1 MAPKPKEVSVEL
13 LEERIRRDGVV
24 KAGGVL
30 KVDAFLNHQM
40 DIELF
45 SQMAEEWKR
54 LFAGK
59 PINKILT
66 IEASGIGIAAVV
78 AHHFGV
84 PVVFAKKT
92 QSINLDGTMYS
103 TRIQSFTHNRFLG
116 PDDHVLIIDDFLA
129 NGCALRG
136 LLEICE
142 SAGATVEGIGIA
154 IEKGFQPGGDELRE
168 AGYDLQSLAIVEA
181 MDPATGA
188 IEFRS

>member
-1 MAPKPKEVSVEL
+1 MEL

-66 IEASGIGIAAVV
+66 IEARHRHRRRGGASFRRARGVREEDPVHQPGWHDVFHAHPVLHPQPHLRRHRLHPFSRARRPC
-78 AHHFGV
+78 AHHRRL
-84 PVVFAKKT
+84 PR
-92 QSINLDGTMYS
+92 QRLRP
-103 TRIQSFTHNRFLG
+103 TRPAR
-116 PDDHVLIIDDFLA
+116 D
-129 NGCALRG
+129 LRECRG
-136 LLEICE
+136 HC
-142 SAGATVEGIGIA
+142 EGIGIA

>member
-1 MAPKPKEVSVEL
+1 M

-103 TRIQSFTHNRFLG
+103 TRIQSFTHNRIYDVIVSTRFLG

-168 AGYDLQSLAIVEA
+168 AGYDLRSLAIVEA
-181 MDPATGA
+181 MDPDSGA
-188 IEFRS
+188 IEFRR

>member
-1 MAPKPKEVSVEL
+1 MEL

-103 TRIQSFTHNRFLG
+103 TRIQSFTHNRIYDVIVSTRFLG
-116 PDDHVLIIDDFLA
+116 ARRP
-129 NGCALRG
+129 CAHHRRLPRQRLRPTRP
-136 LLEICE
+136 
-142 SAGATVEGIGIA
+142 AR
-154 IEKGFQPGGDELRE
+154 DLRE
-168 AGYDLQSLAIVEA
+168 CRGHC
-181 MDPATGA
+181 GGH
-188 IEFRS
+188 RHRH